1 MLAYAAIGYRIGYI
15 GDDMT
20 TRRDKGSGSV
30 YQRASDGRYIA
41 AIDLGWGVDGKRKR
55 KTVSG
60 RTKAEAMR
68 KKVAVERDMA
78 RHGVSAT
85 GNTTVKAY
93 LEEWLTTVRVKP
105 TTLATYRNNVRRYLI
120 PTIGRRRLDQLEP
133 QHVRDT
139 LRWMEREGLSPAT
152 VNGAHRVLRAA
163 LSDAVN
169 DQRIPRNVAKN
180 VAAPSPTTKEADS
193 LTAAHAR
200 RLLRSLAVTDPL
212 AARWA
217 VALLLGI
224 RQGEALGMEWSRLDL
239 DVGTLDLSWQ
249 LQRLPY
255 RHGCNGCGNTRAG
268 SCPQRELAVPA
279 DFDHRVI
286 DGALCLTRPKSQA
299 GWRIIPLPAFVVAAL
314 INHHD
319 AHGAALS
326 GLVFTRDGGRPYDP
340 AQDNHAWHAALG
352 AAGLPQVK
360 LHAARHTTATLL
372 LELGVDPKVI
382 QAILGHSTVVM
393 TRAYQHASIE
403 MQRRAMDSMAGLFEI
418 ED

>member
-1 MLAYAAIGYRIGYI
+1 MGAG
-15 GDDMT
+15 MT

-30 YQRASDGRYIA
+30 YQRASDGRWIA
-41 AIDLGWGVDGKRKR
+41 AIDLGWGPDGKRKR

-60 RTKAEAMR
+60 RTKAEALR
-68 KKVAVERDMA
+68 KKVAFERDMA

-85 GNTTVKAY
+85 GATTVKAY

-120 PTIGRRRLDQLEP
+120 ATLGRRRLDQLEP
-133 QHVRDT
+133 QHVRET
-139 LRWMEREGLSPAT
+139 LVWMEKQGLSPAT

-180 VAAPSPTTKEADS
+180 VAAPSPHGQEAAS
-193 LTAAHAR
+193 LTAAQAR
-200 RLLRSLAVTDPL
+200 ILLRSLPASDPL

-224 RQGEALGMEWSRLDL
+224 RQGEALGMEWDRIDL
-239 DVGTLDLSWQ
+239 EVGTLDLSWQ

-255 RHGCNGCGNTRAG
+255 RHGCGGTCGKVRAG
-268 SCPQRELAVPA
+268 SCPQRALAVPR
-279 DFDHRVI
+279 DFQHRVV
-286 DGALCLTRPKSQA
+286 DGALALTRPKSQA
-299 GWRIIPLPAFVVAAL
+299 GWRIIPLPGFVVTAL
-314 INHHD
+314 VNHRGI
-319 AHGAALS
+319 HGASPS
-326 GLVFTRDGGRPYDP
+326 GLVFTRADGRPHDP
-340 AQDNHAWHAALG
+340 AQDNHAWHDALD

-403 MQRRAMDSMAGLFEI
+403 MQRRAMDSMADLMQI